1 MQPQSAASANVR
13 HSLAATGNGNRV
25 KGRITS
31 WKCGG
36 FMLPRGGPG
45 GGRYMSAGAARA
57 ELYRIV
63 KSEEVCGWRVFQ
75 AYAHMSRPAARIT
88 HLIGEASIEGTTA
101 YFIGA
106 TARGSYPTLKS
117 ATMGR

>member
-1 MQPQSAASANVR
+1 MQPQSAASPSVR
-13 HSLAATGNGNRV
+13 HRAAATGNGNRV
-25 KGRITS
+25 RGRTRS

-36 FMLPRGGPG
+36 FMLARGGPG
-45 GGRYMSAGAARA
+45 GRRYMSAGAARA

-63 KSEEVCGWRVFQ
+63 KSDDVCGWRVFQ

-88 HLIGEASIEGTTA
+88 HLTGEASIDDTA
-101 YFIGA
+101 DYFIGA
-106 TARGSYPTLKS
+106 TATGSYSTLRS